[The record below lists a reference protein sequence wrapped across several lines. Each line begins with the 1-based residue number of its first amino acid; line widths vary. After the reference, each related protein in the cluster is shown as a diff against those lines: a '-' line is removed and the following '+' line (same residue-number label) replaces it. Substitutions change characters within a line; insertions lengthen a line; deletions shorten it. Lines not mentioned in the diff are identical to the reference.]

1 MSSPLPVAQAE
12 TGAADPPRAAGPGG
26 ALLFLPPAR
35 PASLAEGYAEL
46 FRRMARE
53 RPAPLFRRAEWA
65 YLASF
70 LQPDRLR
77 AMLDAEFGP
86 TLAPGEAVPL
96 ARVLRPRRLV
106 AAWLPNNASLLGP
119 LLAILVSLAGC
130 GLRMKAGSGAPNLAG
145 AFRQYALDRLP
156 PGPLR
161 DWWEAVQVEE
171 FGREDPRSAAMA
183 AEADIRV
190 AFGSDAA
197 VAAIEAMPH
206 PATSLG
212 LSFGD
217 HVSEAWVGA
226 DALVP
231 VAARALAPVFAAY
244 GRAGCTSPRRVVML
258 DADGPRIDAFAA
270 ALAAAIDGMAQEP
283 PDAHAALQ
291 ALLAGQVGAG
301 EGWQVHPAPRGAA
314 VVLTEPAAGRE
325 APEAALGWAGL
336 PGMLTLPVVGRS
348 IEAALAELPAN
359 IQTIGMSE
367 TPDPAL
373 VLRLARAGVLRIS
386 RLSAMH
392 DFGAVWDGRLVLR
405 SLFDDMTV
413 GI

>member
-1 MSSPLPVAQAE
+1 MSSPAPAGRAD
-12 TGAADPPRAAGPGG
+12 TASADPPRAAGPGA
-26 ALLFLPPAR
+26 ALMFLPPAR
-35 PASLAEGYAEL
+35 PAAMADLYAEL

-65 YLASF
+65 YLAAF
-70 LQPDRLR
+70 LQPERLR

-86 TLAPGEAVPL
+86 ALAPGQEQPL
-96 ARVLRPRRLV
+96 ARVLRPRRQV

-145 AFRQYALDRLP
+145 AFRHYVLERLP

-212 LSFGD
+212 LGFGD
-217 HVSEAWVGA
+217 HVSEAWIGA
-226 DALVP
+226 GAAIP
-231 VAARALAPVFAAY
+231 AAARALAPVFAAY

-258 DADGPRIDAFAA
+258 DADGPRIEAFAA
-270 ALAAAIDGMAQEP
+270 ALAAAIDGMAHEP
-283 PDAHAALQ
+283 PDAHASLQ
-291 ALLAGQVGAG
+291 SLLARQVGAG
-301 EGWQVHPAPRGAA
+301 EGWKPYAADRGAA
-314 VVLTEPAAGRE
+314 VVMAE
-325 APEAALGWAGL
+325 PEAGQAVPEGALGWAGL
-336 PGMLTLPVVGRS
+336 PGMLTLPVVARS
-348 IEAALAELPAN
+348 LDAALAELPPN